1 MTFRKEGEKL
11 KTEENED
18 DRHSRWSKKIN
29 MRLQIKRRAF
39 GFFMN
44 QVLAAAVLVVIPLIS
59 YHYYELDKALSSKKQ
74 LTNVMNLY
82 TKTADLMNTNLI
94 LQYSLIST
102 ILWNNSLA
110 VNSSH
115 IEAGHTFKIA
125 LARLRNYIIPE
136 MELMSNTDMGGDFNS
151 FIKGLL
157 TEKTICD
164 LALSQSSHYT
174 GCDAD
179 SNGELK
185 VTFIKYLRSVV
196 SITEDAFSTWEQN
209 KENPKIVSEI
219 FADPRF
225 VSYLA
230 WTYGGG
236 VMRDIYYSILV
247 PLSNTLKVLIDPT
260 VSMDRQAGKFTLDGN
275 KSTDTEYYL
284 IYVLPLTLF
293 LAATLFSFVYLT
305 MLEVFTCFWTTPLL
319 FPIDLI
325 LKNQLFCKY
334 LRELEHSTKSRISFF

>member
-1 MTFRKEGEKL
+1 
-11 KTEENED
+11 
-18 DRHSRWSKKIN
+18 
-29 MRLQIKRRAF
+29 
-39 GFFMN
+39 
-44 QVLAAAVLVVIPLIS
+44 
-59 YHYYELDKALSSKKQ
+59 
-74 LTNVMNLY
+74 
-82 TKTADLMNTNLI
+82 
-94 LQYSLIST
+94 
-102 ILWNNSLA
+102 
-110 VNSSH
+110 
-115 IEAGHTFKIA
+115 
-125 LARLRNYIIPE
+125 
-136 MELMSNTDMGGDFNS
+136 MGADFNS

-164 LALSQSSHYT
+164 LALSQSSHYS

-185 VTFIKYLRSVV
+185 VTFVKYLRSVV

-209 KENPKIVSEI
+209 RENPNIVGEI
-219 FADPRF
+219 FTDPRF

-284 IYVLPLTLF
+284 IYVLPLTIL
-293 LAATLFSFVYLT
+293 LAVTLFSFVYLT

-334 LRELEHSTKSRISFF
+334 LRELEHSTKSRLSFF